1 MPRVVLFFLG
11 FFILELLTL
20 IEIGSRIGALAT
32 ISLMFAAIVVGVLI
46 MKLRARSLLN
56 ALQEADGRLALQNN
70 VRLLLLPVAGA
81 MFIFPGFISDVFA
94 LLIMLPGIDR
104 LMAGFI
110 LSRFNVLYFG
120 QGRAFNDRSRSS
132 SFSSS
137 FTHTCGSADDDKQ
150 NVMEG
155 TYTEEQTPSSTL
167 LNEVDGR
174 RDR

>member
-32 ISLMFAAIVVGVLI
+32 ISLMFSLMFAAIVVGIFI

-56 ALQEADGRLALQNN
+56 VLQGADGRLALQNN

-81 MFIFPGFISDVFA
+81 LFIFPGFISDLLA
-94 LLIMLPGIDR
+94 LLMLLPGTDR
-104 LMAGFI
+104 LLAGFI

-120 QGRAFNDRSRSS
+120 QGRAFSEAPQPFTYANRSTGEDR
-132 SFSSS
+132 
-137 FTHTCGSADDDKQ
+137 GD
-150 NVMEG
+150 VMDG
-155 TYTEEQTPSSTL
+155 TYTEEQSVVSRL
-167 LNEVDGR
+167 SRQNDDKLN
-174 RDR
+174 

>member
-32 ISLMFAAIVVGVLI
+32 ISLMFAAIVVGVFI

-56 ALQEADGRLALQNN
+56 ALQGSDSRLALQNN

-81 MFIFPGFISDVFA
+81 LFIFPGFISDLLA
-94 LLIMLPGIDR
+94 LLMLLPGTDR

-120 QGRAFNDRSRSS
+120 QGRSFSDRTQYS

-137 FTHTCGSADDDKQ
+137 FSYTGRSAGEAKED
-150 NVMEG
+150 VMEG
-155 TYTEEQTPSSTL
+155 TYTEEESASVRLTQE
-167 LNEVDGR
+167 NDKERG
-174 RDR
+174 